1 MKDAVEIAK
10 ADALWRRD
18 LVDKAD
24 KKRKKKQRWGP
35 ASNRTAVGGALLSGP
50 GAALGA
56 ATAAK
61 HGHRTGVAVKAGT
74 RSTVEGSLG
83 ALVGGAAGTGA
94 GLITHNP
101 AIAAA
106 GAAGGSFVGGTLGS
120 VHGGV
125 KSVNNSRK
133 LRQLRPGM

>member
-18 LVDKAD
+18 LVDKAE
-24 KKRKKKQRWGP
+24 RKKKKRWGP
-35 ASNRTAVGGALLSGP
+35 ASNRTAVGGLIGP
-50 GAALGA
+50 VGSTLGA
-56 ATAAK
+56 GSAAK
-61 HGHRTGVAVKAGT
+61 HGHRTGVGVKAGT
-74 RSTVEGSLG
+74 RSAFEGGLG
-83 ALVGGAAGTGA
+83 ATLGSGVGTAA

-101 AIAAA
+101 AIAAGGA
-106 GAAGGSFVGGTLGS
+106 LGGAALGGIAGS